1 VATYSEDGLWMWNE
15 ESSKWIPSPPSSNN
29 AIETFAPTVASTLTP
44 TVASNVN
51 SNETYCKNCGKLV
64 YQGWKKCTSC
74 GVLVESL
81 LRETPTTNP
90 FDNQFSNPFQKENDE
105 LLDSAIK
112 NKIKTRKKIAAT
124 IFSLMGTVI
133 ITAAGAGTFTPD
145 CHQQK
150 NTIVEWDGGE
160 PRFVGYEYE
169 QVCEERQ
176 DDPVGLI
183 IAFMAVMGLM
193 GGGII
198 PVSIKYWR
206 YSFPSKSE
214 IFKRSRQILVF
225 FSLIVFFLWAINTGW
240 F

>member
-1 VATYSEDGLWMWNE
+1 MATYSEDGVWMWNE
-15 ESSKWIPSPPSSNN
+15 ESNTWIPSPPSSNN
-29 AIETFAPTVASTLTP
+29 AIETVASTA
-44 TVASNVN
+44 ASNIN

-74 GVLVESL
+74 GVFVEPL

-90 FDNQFSNPFQKENDE
+90 FDYQFSNPFQKENDE

-124 IFSLMGTVI
+124 IFSLMFGLL
-133 ITAAGAGTFTPD
+133 ITAASAGAFTPD
-145 CHQQK
+145 CNQQK

-169 QVCEERQ
+169 EVCRDVGQ
-176 DDPVGLI
+176 DVPVELFV
-183 IAFMAVMGLM
+183 FMAVMGLM

-206 YSFPSKSE
+206 YCFPSKSE
-214 IFKRSRQILVF
+214 IFKRSRKILII
-225 FSLIVFFLWAINTGW
+225 SLILFFLWGILTGW
-240 F
+240 FEEFI